1 MEKFYQYIPSKDL
14 IWIIA
19 TLDMIAF
26 DIIGVPGPHVT
37 IFCLVLGLACTPDNI
52 DRIISRLCVMAIAT
66 QVLWKWSG
74 VIDPN
79 YINPIFSM
87 MLACLMLKL
96 TWMEE
101 SQGKKLL
108 SIYVVIPMMFILE
121 YNHIMTLFHFS
132 ILYFYGRSFKQGC
145 IAVGLLAVLSM
156 DFITLPAGVLIFY
169 LTTFLKINIKLPKLL
184 KYSVFPLHLVLI
196 KLIGG

>member
-1 MEKFYQYIPSKDL
+1 MEKYFHYIQSKDL

-19 TLDMIAF
+19 SLDMIIF
-26 DIIGVPGPHVT
+26 DILGVPGPHVT
-37 IFCLVLGLACTPDNI
+37 MFCLVLGLSLTPDNVG
-52 DRIISRLCVMAIAT
+52 RIINRLAVMAIAT

-87 MLACLMLKL
+87 MLACIMFQINSKETGRYLK
-96 TWMEE
+96 T
-101 SQGKKLL
+101 
-108 SIYVVIPMMFILE
+108 IYLVIPMVFILE
-121 YNHIMTLFHFS
+121 YNHIMTLFHFC
-132 ILYFYGRSFKQGC
+132 ILYFYSQSFKQGC
-145 IAVGLLAVLSM
+145 IAVAVLSFLSM
-156 DFITLPAGVLIFY
+156 DFITLPAGVIIFY
-169 LTTFLKINIKLPKLL
+169 LTTKINWNIKLPKLF